1 MGDSDEEKRR
11 KRAEKRG
18 FIIEEIIATEKTYYS
33 RLTATLD
40 VYVVPL
46 REKGVLDMKD
56 IQQQFGYWDV
66 MVGIHKELYE
76 TMVKGKEAGNC
87 PMGQIFLGLSAYLKI
102 YQNYLVGFDG
112 ALTRRADLM
121 TRNKDFAKFIEQA
134 QQDPRAFGFAI
145 ETLLIEPVQ
154 RIPRYK
160 MLLAELL
167 KYTEDDHEDRPKI
180 VEALGKVAD
189 VAMQNNEAIRQR
201 ENSEKLMEIMMSIQ
215 PAKRINLLDNPKRKL
230 LRKGGLLRQ
239 CRREVKPFTFW
250 LFTDKLL
257 YGDTDPLSGM
267 VNLHREINLI
277 QCRMSDARAVENLD
291 RAFTVESP
299 SKSFIVWAK

>member
-1 MGDSDEEKRR
+1 MGDTEEEKR
-11 KRAEKRG
+11 KQRAQKRG
-18 FIIEEIIATEKTYYS
+18 FIIEEIIATEKTYFS
-33 RLTATLD
+33 RLCATLD
-40 VYVVPL
+40 VYVLPL
-46 REKGVLDMKD
+46 RTNGVLDMAD
-56 IQQQFGYWDV
+56 VQQQFGYWDV

-76 TMVKGKEAGNC
+76 TMLKGKEAGNC
-87 PMGQIFLGLSAYLKI
+87 QLGQIFLGFSAYLKI
-102 YQNYLVGFDG
+102 YQNYLVGFDS
-112 ALTRRADLM
+112 AISRRAALM
-121 TRNKDFAKFIEQA
+121 TSNKDFVKFLEQA

-167 KYTEDDHEDRPKI
+167 KYTPDDHEDRPKI
-180 VEALGKVAD
+180 IQALEKVAD

-201 ENSEKLMEIMMSIQ
+201 ENSEKLMEIMMSIM

-230 LRKGGLLRQ
+230 LRKGDLLRQ
-239 CRREVKPFTFW
+239 CRREAKPFTFW

-277 QCRMSDARAVENLD
+277 QCRVSAARAVENLD
-291 RAFTVESP
+291 SAFTVESP
-299 SKSFIVWAK
+299 SKSFIVWGK